1 MWSKSSLQQSSL
13 LLCLEFSRSIIRNRG
28 SHRVREPLAATTMEM
43 ICLLLEMS
51 PDFWQRLNNHGV
63 QRPRESSDAR
73 WTAQHMH
80 WDVRYEPSLLGPFVY
95 LEAVACF
102 SSHAGSFWNRFQSLD
117 LGVGGWTHSVSSVS
131 LASVF
136 IFLHWPR
143 LILQTNYLLTSG
155 IFPVSFSTFMF
166 FSFH

>member
-1 MWSKSSLQQSSL
+1 MWSKSGLKQPSL
-13 LLCLEFSRSIIRNRG
+13 LLRLEFSCSIIRNRG

-73 WTAQHMH
+73 WTAQHVH
-80 WDVRYEPSLLGPFVY
+80 WDVRYDPFLLGPFVY
-95 LEAVACF
+95 LEATACF
-102 SSHAGSFWNRFQSLD
+102 SSHAGSFWNMFQSLY
-117 LGVGGWTHSVSSVS
+117 LGVGGWTHSASPVS

-136 IFLHWPR
+136 TFLPWPW
-143 LILQTNYLLTSG
+143 LILQTNYLLTSR
-155 IFPVSFSTFMF
+155 IFPVSFSTSIF
-166 FSFH
+166 FSLH